1 MDSIHATSL
10 INGTLI
16 KKRYW
21 PFPVL
26 PNEQLSAEGRQ
37 MVAFLDAALRTG
49 WQPYDIDEAVIGA
62 TAPTGR
68 VGEVIR
74 RGGRGRYWEIVLAD
88 AANEPVS
95 RYVDGL
101 ERAFDA
107 VSAWLQGES
116 VANALMRIENAIVAK
131 PGERGW

>member
-1 MDSIHATSL
+1 MFVRPAPYMGRLSKSAFGRFRFYLRSNYRPRGDKWSRSS
-10 INGTLI
+10 TL
-16 KKRYW
+16 RYAQA
-21 PFPVL
+21 V
-26 PNEQLSAEGRQ
+26 N
-37 MVAFLDAALRTG
+37 RT
-49 WQPYDIDEAVIGA
+49 DIDEAVIGA

-74 RGGRGRYWEIVLAD
+74 RGGRGRYWEIILAD

-101 ERAFDA
+101 DRAFDA
-107 VSAWLQGES
+107 VPAWLQGES
-116 VANALMRIENAIVAK
+116 LANALIRIENAIVAK